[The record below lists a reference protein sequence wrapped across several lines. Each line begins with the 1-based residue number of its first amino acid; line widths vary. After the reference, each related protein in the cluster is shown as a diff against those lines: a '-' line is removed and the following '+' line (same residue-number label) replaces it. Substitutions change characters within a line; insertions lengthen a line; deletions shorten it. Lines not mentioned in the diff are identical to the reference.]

1 MKEQADIAGMN
12 FDDVIAYFMT
22 ILVVK
27 NSISNTMA
35 ETYYIFQDIKRALV
49 KTKRG
54 LSQKKQLR

>member
-27 NSISNTMA
+27 IQCQIQWLKLITYFKISIR
-35 ETYYIFQDIKRALV
+35 EILIR
-49 KTKRG
+49 
-54 LSQKKQLR
+54 